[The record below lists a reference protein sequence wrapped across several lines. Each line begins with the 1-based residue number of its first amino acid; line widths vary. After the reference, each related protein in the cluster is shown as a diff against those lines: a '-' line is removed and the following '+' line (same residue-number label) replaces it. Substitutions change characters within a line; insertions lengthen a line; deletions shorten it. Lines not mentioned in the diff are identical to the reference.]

1 MSLKPLIRRCILL
14 PAGLLVALSLLA
26 AEGARNIRNWFRFP
40 GTTVDRK
47 CSIDPASSLAKNCHI
62 LDNCLILNS
71 TIKRYSYVG
80 RNSIIQ
86 NVTIG
91 SFCSIANDV
100 FIGLGAH
107 PHEHFS
113 TSPLFYRV
121 KNTFKKQLVTENL
134 SFNEY
139 QAIVIGNDVWIGAR
153 ATILDG
159 VHISDGAVVAAG
171 AVVTKDVPPYAIVA
185 GVPAKIVR
193 YRFSSKKIQ
202 NLLHL
207 QWWCWPLSDIQNR
220 MDELNRT

>member
-1 MSLKPLIRRCILL
+1 MSLKHLIRICLL
-14 PAGLLVALSLLA
+14 PGGLLVALYEMA
-26 AEGARNIRNWFRFP
+26 AEGARNIHNRFRFR

-47 CSIDPASSLAKNCHI
+47 CCIDPASHLAKNCHI
-62 LDNCLILNS
+62 LRNCLILNS

-80 RNSIIQ
+80 RNAIIQ
-86 NVTIG
+86 NVTMG
-91 SFCSIANDV
+91 SFCSVANDV
-100 FIGLGAH
+100 FIGLGGH
-107 PHEHFS
+107 PHGHFS

-121 KNTFKKQLVTENL
+121 KNTFKIKLVTENL

-207 QWWCWPLSDIQNR
+207 QWWSWSLSDIKNR